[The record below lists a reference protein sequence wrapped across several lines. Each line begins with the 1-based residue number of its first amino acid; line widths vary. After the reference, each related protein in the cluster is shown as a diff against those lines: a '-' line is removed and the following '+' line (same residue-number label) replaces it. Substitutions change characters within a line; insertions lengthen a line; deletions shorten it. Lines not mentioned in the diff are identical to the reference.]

1 MQKAKSRIHFFSF
14 LAQRNWEWRIFF
26 SRSATRKK
34 KLYGWSSS
42 QHWHHHCSDGGDIK
56 LLEILREP
64 SDLRIEAL
72 KKWRRQ
78 NWHLAGE
85 RRKKG
90 LSNSNFWILFLG
102 EDSCPTQHCSSYFR
116 ERVGFFLAQYLRF
129 DWSFSCVRATVPFR
143 YLPKLWCTSLDD
155 FVMIDIMPLGIW
167 CTTTTILGNRRR
179 ASVGSSHKLSRS
191 NDAKKGQAWLFFY
204 SGNK

>member
-1 MQKAKSRIHFFSF
+1 M
-14 LAQRNWEWRIFF
+14 RIFF

-64 SDLRIEAL
+64 SDLRTEAL

-78 NWHLAGE
+78 NWHLARE
-85 RRKKG
+85 RRRKKG

-102 EDSCPTQHCSSYFR
+102 EDSCPHIAVPISAS
-116 ERVGFFLAQYLRF
+116 ESFFFWPNILGLIDRF
-129 DWSFSCVRATVPFR
+129 PVCATVPFR

-167 CTTTTILGNRRR
+167 CTTTILGNRRR
-179 ASVGSSHKLSRS
+179 ASVGPSHKLSR
-191 NDAKKGQAWLFFY
+191 
-204 SGNK
+204 

>member
-64 SDLRIEAL
+64 SDLRTEAL

-78 NWHLAGE
+78 NWHLARE

-129 DWSFSCVRATVPFR
+129 DWSFSCVRYCAFSVPTEIVMHQSRWFCDDR
-143 YLPKLWCTSLDD
+143 YNAIRHLVYHHNHL
-155 FVMIDIMPLGIW
+155 
-167 CTTTTILGNRRR
+167 R
-179 ASVGSSHKLSRS
+179 
-191 NDAKKGQAWLFFY
+191 
-204 SGNK
+204 